1 MTSQVGERLIYE
13 GHEVSMCSEPLR
25 DFFSLNGKQPA
36 FAKAR
41 TSLWRRYVGT
51 WEIVNDRLYMVGLTG
66 KLEDGSEATLETVFP
81 GYPDRAFAHWYS
93 GKLRIPEGKELEY
106 VHMGYSSIFERDRFL
121 MIEKGVVVGC
131 QVRQNSLAEE
141 DHGARRYENEAL
153 PYFLQRPR
161 RKADDK

>member
-25 DFFSLNGKQPA
+25 DFFSLGGKQPE

-41 TSLWRRYVGT
+41 TSLWRRYLGT
-51 WEIVNDRLYMVGLTG
+51 WEIVNDQLYMVRLTG

-81 GYPDRAFAHWYS
+81 GYPDRVFAHWYS

-131 QVRQNSLAEE
+131 HVRQNTLTEE
-141 DHGARRYENEAL
+141 DQGPHKDHTQSL

-161 RKADDK
+161 RKVGDK

>member
-25 DFFSLNGKQPA
+25 DFFSLSGKEPE
-36 FAKAR
+36 FAKTR

-51 WEIVNDRLYMVGLTG
+51 WEIVNDRLYLVGLKG

-81 GYPDRAFAHWYS
+81 GYPDRVFAHWYS
-93 GKLRIPEGKELEY
+93 GKLRIPRGKILEY
-106 VHMGYSSIFERDRFL
+106 VHMGYSSIYERDHFL
-121 MIEKGVVVGC
+121 KIEKGVVVGC

-141 DHGARRYENEAL
+141 GQA
-153 PYFLQRPR
+153 PR
-161 RKADDK
+161 WQVDDK